1 VALILEKEWL
11 QHQTMFKNYFKTALR
26 NLLRQRSSAVLN
38 IAGLAIGITCSIIL
52 FLLIRHQL
60 SFDTFH
66 SKYESIY
73 RVVSESEGNDGKGYS
88 PGIPP
93 VLAPAFKNDFPE
105 AEAVAFTTYRSGATV
120 MVPQKTGEPQKFYEE
135 AGVVF
140 TEPTFFKIFDRP
152 AIIGDAEK
160 SIDEPNEAVI
170 SRKLALKYFK
180 REDVVGE
187 VVEFEDR
194 QYKIGAVIND
204 HGANTDMP
212 FDLLLSYETIRKKTE
227 ENGWGSIWSD
237 EHCYFLLKDDASI
250 DQLNARMPAF
260 SNKYVG
266 EKNYNKQAFTIQPLS
281 EVHYDDRYGAYS
293 YNTVTIGNILVMTVV
308 GIFLLLTA
316 CINFINLTTAE
327 AIKRS
332 KEVGVRKTLGG
343 SRSQLIFQFLGETS
357 FITLTSI
364 VVSLCLAQVAL
375 GFLNPFLEM
384 ELAIHLSSDT
394 ALLIYLVTV
403 FIGVS
408 LLSGLYPSLVM
419 SGYKP
424 AIAMKSQSTTKNS
437 TGYLFR
443 KALVVFQ
450 FTISQVLIIGTIVL
464 IAQMRF
470 TERTELGFRKDA
482 VINIPIPE
490 DENPA
495 YMDTTGQ
502 GSTMRTLVNEVS
514 RIAGVEKVSLNS
526 ATPSSG
532 NTNNT
537 GFVLEGESDDKR
549 KNTQV
554 KHVDGNYINLFE
566 LPLIA
571 GQGLPDLDTA
581 TGFVVNEKFVQ
592 VSGVTTPQDMVGKI
606 VRIWGRRLPVLG
618 VVKNFHATSLRDGI
632 EPLVMFNRVRS
643 YSTMSVRVDARSYKA
658 SVDQI
663 QKLWEASYP
672 KHIFDYSFL
681 DQEIKEF
688 YQTEQ
693 RWSVLVTIFTSLAIF
708 IGCLGLFGL
717 VTFMANQKTKEIGIR
732 KVMGASVESIV
743 LMFTKE
749 FSLLIVLGF
758 VFAAPLS
765 YWVMSM
771 FLSNY
776 AYHIDLGVWIFLGG
790 IGSTLVIA
798 VLTVGYRSFR
808 AAAAN
813 PIKSLR
819 YE

>member
-1 VALILEKEWL
+1 ML
-11 QHQTMFKNYFKTALR
+11 KNYFKTALR

-73 RVVSESEGNDGKGYS
+73 RVVSESDGNDGKDYS
-88 PGIPP
+88 AGIPA
-93 VLAPAFKNDFPE
+93 VLATAFKNDFPE
-105 AEAVAFTTYRSGATV
+105 AEAVAFTTYRSEATV
-120 MVPQKTGEPQKFYEE
+120 MVPQEKGEPKKFFEE

-140 TEPTFFKIFDRP
+140 TEPTFFRIFDRP
-152 AIIGDAEK
+152 AVIGDAEK

-170 SRKLALKYFK
+170 SRKLALKYFGK
-180 REDVVGE
+180 EDAVGE
-187 VVEFEDR
+187 IVEFEDK
-194 QYKIGAVIND
+194 QYKVGAVIND
-204 HGANTDMP
+204 HGSNTDIP
-212 FDLLLSYETIRKKTE
+212 FDLLLSYETIKKRNE
-227 ENGWGSIWSD
+227 ENGWNSIWSD
-237 EHCYFLLKDDASI
+237 EHCYFLLKGDVSI
-250 DQLNARMPAF
+250 DKLHARMPAF
-260 SNKYVG
+260 TNKYVG
-266 EKNYNKQAFTIQPLS
+266 EKNYNKQAFTIQPFS
-281 EVHYDDRYGAYS
+281 EVHFDDRYGAYS
-293 YNTVTIGNILVMTVV
+293 YNTVTKGNILVMAVV
-308 GIFLLLTA
+308 GIFLLITA

-364 VVSLCLAQVAL
+364 IVSICIAQLAL

-384 ELAIHLSSDT
+384 DLAISLGGDT
-394 ALLIYLVTV
+394 ALLIYLVSV
-403 FIGVS
+403 FISVS

-419 SGYKP
+419 SGYQP
-424 AIAMKSQSTTKNS
+424 ALAMKSHASAKNS
-437 TGYLFR
+437 SGFLLR
-443 KALVVFQ
+443 KGLVVFQ
-450 FTISQVLIIGTIVL
+450 FAISQLLIIGTIVL

-470 TERTELGFRKDA
+470 TENTELGFRKDA

-490 DENPA
+490 SETPA
-495 YMDTTGQ
+495 YMDTIGR
-502 GSTMRTLVNEVS
+502 GSKMRTLVNEVS
-514 RIAGVEKVSLNS
+514 RISGVEKVSLNS

-532 NTNNT
+532 DVSST

-549 KNTQV
+549 KDTQV
-554 KHVDGNYINLFE
+554 KQVDGNYIDLFE
-566 LPLIA
+566 LQLIA

-581 TGFVVNEKFVQ
+581 VRFVVNEKFVQ
-592 VSGVTTPQDMVGKI
+592 VAGFNAPQDIIGKVI
-606 VRIWGRRLPVLG
+606 RIWGKRLPVSG
-618 VVKNFHATSLRDGI
+618 VVKNFHSTSLRDGI
-632 EPLVMFNRVRS
+632 EPLVMFNRVRG
-643 YSTMSVRVDARSYKA
+643 YSTMSVRVDARSYQA

-663 QKLWEASYP
+663 KGLWERSYP
-672 KHIFDYSFL
+672 EHIFDYTFL

-693 RWSVLVTIFTSLAIF
+693 RWSILVTIFTSLAIF

-717 VTFMANQKTKEIGIR
+717 VTFMANQKTKEIGVR

-749 FSLLIVLGF
+749 FSMLIVLGF
-758 VFAAPLS
+758 VFAAPLA
-765 YWVMSM
+765 YWVMSL

-776 AYHIDLGVWIFLGG
+776 AYHIELGVWIFAGG

-798 VLTVGYRSFR
+798 ILTVGYRSFR